1 MDISVEVNEWCSMA
15 LRLVW
20 LFSVASV
27 GLSLF
32 FPVSLWRRRRAVVA
46 ILRGLSRALQK
57 SGILL
62 YRSARP
68 QLAQELTRAR
78 RYQHALTV
86 VTLSFTHNPSTE
98 QQDELTAEHDDSN
111 GFRFDQQTYS
121 FHFVFPFV
129 GVIMRDSIRE
139 SDIITYDAINN
150 QYVILL
156 PESSRP
162 YAIQA
167 VQRLLTLISKRVLVS
182 LRVGLAEFPTDG
194 LTIEDLVNRAQT
206 AGAHWSMGVASLESI
221 VQKRP

>member
-1 MDISVEVNEWCSMA
+1 M
-15 LRLVW
+15 
-20 LFSVASV
+20 
-27 GLSLF
+27 
-32 FPVSLWRRRRAVVA
+32 A
-46 ILRGLSRALQK
+46 ILRNLSRALQA

-78 RYQHALTV
+78 RYQHPLTV
-86 VTLSFTHNPSTE
+86 VTMSFAHEQFTE
-98 QQDELTAEHDDSN
+98 QQYDLTTEHDDSH
-111 GFRFDQQTYS
+111 GSYVEQQIYS
-121 FHFVFPFV
+121 FHFVFPLV
-129 GVIMRDSIRE
+129 GVIVRDAIRE

-156 PESSRP
+156 PESSKP

-167 VQRLLTLISKRVLVS
+167 VQRLITLISKRVLIS

-194 LTIEDLVNRAQT
+194 LTIEDLVHRAQT
-206 AGAHWSMGVASLESI
+206 ADARWSVGVASLESI